1 MSAKLEYKNHKW
13 KLTVNGVE
21 IPPSHIVYDGLVM
34 KNDEFPYVGIMID
47 EIEMDD
53 VGIEVSKKYDTSRSK
68 TSS

>member
-21 IPPSHIVYDGLVM
+21 IPQSHILYDGLFM
-34 KNDEFPYVGIMID
+34 KNDEFPYVSIMID

-53 VGIEVSKKYDTSRSK
+53 VGLEVGKKDDTSRNK

>member
-1 MSAKLEYKNHKW
+1 MSAKLEHKNHEW

-21 IPPSHIVYDGLVM
+21 IPHTHIVYDGLFM
-34 KNDEFPYVGIMID
+34 KNDELPYVSIMVD

-53 VGIEVSKKYDTSRSK
+53 AGIEVGKKDDTSRSK

>member
-1 MSAKLEYKNHKW
+1 MSAKLEYKDHEW

-21 IPPSHIVYDGLVM
+21 IPQSHILNDGLFM
-34 KNDEFPYVGIMID
+34 KNGELPYVSIMID

-53 VGIEVSKKYDTSRSK
+53 VGLEVSKKDDTSRNK

>member
-21 IPPSHIVYDGLVM
+21 IPGSHIVYDGLAM

-53 VGIEVSKKYDTSRSK
+53 VGLEVSKKDDTSRSK

>member
-21 IPPSHIVYDGLVM
+21 IPGSHIVYDGLAM
-34 KNDEFPYVGIMID
+34 KNGELPYVSIMID
-47 EIEMDD
+47 EIEIDD
-53 VGIEVSKKYDTSRSK
+53 VGLEVGKKDDTSRNK